1 MTASYPR
8 MTFNIYIHEM
18 SFYAMYLWADRCVNS
33 GKLALVLFT
42 PMTRSSVKLF
52 LLANTDLVC
61 FTVILCSPSNAVIWI
76 ILVFMSPETLQVR
89 EWRSVLS
96 GERFKKQVVLVAVDE
111 AHCIS
116 EWLEYVACP

>member
-1 MTASYPR
+1 M
-8 MTFNIYIHEM
+8 
-18 SFYAMYLWADRCVNS
+18 
-33 GKLALVLFT
+33 
-42 PMTRSSVKLF
+42 KLF

-61 FTVILCSPSNAVIWI
+61 FTLISCSPSNAVIWI

-96 GERFKKQVVLVAVDE
+96 GKGFKKQVVLVAVDE

-116 EWLEYVACP
+116 EWLECVSSLSLICMHMCFFLVGDKALENHLT